1 MYKKRILA
9 AVLLILILPD
19 IADFPVL
26 GRSKPRS
33 REVKP

>member
-1 MYKKRILA
+1 MYKRILA

-26 GRSKPRS
+26 GRSYS
-33 REVKP
+33 REVKL